1 MSPAMKSILAA
12 GLLAASP
19 EFVRLFAQS
28 AGGPV
33 GTSSGQGSD
42 ESRQTA
48 PEFAT
53 GAAIGTMHF
62 SSGRSEAAVSAT
74 IQYSPS
80 PWLSFSATP
89 GYGHTSLR
97 RLSTNGLTD
106 LPLSVGASHSIGGV
120 SWSPSISASIYT
132 ALSFADT
139 GGNLGAGR
147 TALGASAS
155 LSAWVSEHLNLAI
168 GASRPFSAN
177 AGNASTDLEAAY
189 SLGKVT
195 PNVGLTSE
203 LGHADSNATLARSIA
218 AGVAVALAGPLTL
231 TVDGSHGLTTGA
243 PSWTLSIGVGTAFAG
258 LSPLSPSS
266 SLRRL
271 AKVLGSRVN
280 STSGYSKGGT
290 GAKSCK
296 TAGTC

>member
-1 MSPAMKSILAA
+1 MSKVMKSILVA
-12 GLLAASP
+12 GLLSVSP
-19 EFVRLFAQS
+19 EFARLLAQS
-28 AGGPV
+28 GAGPV
-33 GTSSGQGSD
+33 TTSSGPGSD
-42 ESRQTA
+42 ESRQTL
-48 PEFAT
+48 PQFAT
-53 GAAIGTMHF
+53 GVAIGTMKF

-74 IQYSPS
+74 IQYSPT

-89 GYGHTSLR
+89 GYGHTSLGR
-97 RLSTNGLTD
+97 SSTNGLTD
-106 LPLSVGASHSIGGV
+106 LPLSVGASHAIGGV
-120 SWSPSISASIYT
+120 SWSPSISGSIYS

-155 LSAWVSEHLNLAI
+155 LSAWATEQLNLAI
-168 GASRPFSAN
+168 GTSRPFSAD
-177 AGNASTDLEAAY
+177 AGNESVDFDAAY

-203 LGHADSNATLARSIA
+203 VGRADSNAALARSIA

-243 PSWTLSIGVGTAFAG
+243 PSWTFSIGVGTAFAG

-271 AKVLGSRVN
+271 TKVLGSRVN
-280 STSGYSKGGT
+280 STSGFAKSGT
-290 GAKSCK
+290 GSKSCK